1 MLGEIRELSE
11 PVSRNSNEAQD
22 EAFWKAEYQN
32 LQTEFEYFNDKYRN
46 TLAKIQSLSLQFE
59 EVMRLVDPNT
69 QSILGNLNNELKSI
83 YRVSRHSRT
92 SSFNIEGTLNLK
104 ISPKTKRKLLF
115 DDIPVESETNEEMEI
130 IERLREENIK
140 LNKVILGLKRK
151 GKKEEKEKDLGR
163 LEGNRESFVFGD
175 VSRKEIELLKERNS
189 ELERKLDSIGR
200 MELGINEYYRSSIP
214 DVLVYHKRLFE
225 GFVKKVNYLQDKEN
239 RVLAVFQ
246 ELKEEV
252 DQRMAERFEWWKVL
266 LAFVVLVVVFKVFV
280 NRIGSKVQYS

>member
-11 PVSRNSNEAQD
+11 PVSRNSNEPQD
-22 EAFWKAEYQN
+22 DLYWKQEFQN

-59 EVMRLVDPNT
+59 EVMKLVDHNT
-69 QSILGNLNNELKSI
+69 RSILENLNNELKSI
-83 YRVSRHSRT
+83 YKVSRHSRT

-130 IERLREENIK
+130 IEKLREENIK

-151 GKKEEKEKDLGR
+151 GNEVGR
-163 LEGNRESFVFGD
+163 LERFEDNRDNFVFGE
-175 VSRKEIELLKERNS
+175 VNKREIEFLKERNL

-200 MELGINEYYRSSIP
+200 MELAINEYYRNSIP

-239 RVLAVFQ
+239 RVLEVFQ

-252 DQRMAERFEWWKVL
+252 DQRMAEKFGWWKVL
-266 LAFVVLVVVFKVFV
+266 LIFVVFLIGFKVFV
-280 NRIGSKVQYS
+280 NRLGSKVQYS